1 MNIKKPETFE
11 ELLNL
16 QKIFDKEV
24 LKPRKNGFIPRERT
38 EQDIIYALDDEI
50 QEWLKELPKELNFKV
65 WKEKEYNR
73 EKELEELTDV
83 LFFILQLANFKP
95 NITNFFERD
104 FENWEEVMKVNDNFK
119 RDFDDLEA
127 RDFLVGDL
135 KINLGEIYKI
145 YNHFLMRSY
154 IMICTWRNFSKRDIL
169 NKYWEKW
176 QRNMNERINGDWT
189 LKK

>member
-16 QKIFDKEV
+16 QKIFDEEV

-95 NITNFFERD
+95 HIINFFERD
-104 FENWEEVMKVNDNFK
+104 FDKWEEVLKVNVEFK
-119 RDFDDLEA
+119 RGFDDLEA

-135 KINLGEIYKI
+135 KINLGEIY
-145 YNHFLMRSY
+145 NHFLMRCY
-154 IMICTWRNFSKRDIL
+154 IMICTWRNFTKQDIL

>member
-1 MNIKKPETFE
+1 MQIKKPETFE

-16 QKIFDKEV
+16 QKIFDEEV

-50 QEWLKELPKELNFKV
+50 QEWLKELPKELNFKI

-73 EKELEELTDV
+73 EKELEELTDI
-83 LFFILQLANFKP
+83 LFFILQLANYKEYFKTEFSEDFKTAWEHKSYYFEIETR
-95 NITNFFERD
+95 NIFVRELKTDLYFEQ
-104 FENWEEVMKVNDNFK
+104 F
-119 RDFDDLEA
+119 
-127 RDFLVGDL
+127 
-135 KINLGEIYKI
+135 KI
-145 YNHFLMRSY
+145 YIMRDY
-154 IMICTWRNFSKRDIL
+154 IHICSIRNFTKQDIL
-169 NKYWEKW
+169 NQYWEKW